1 MKKVVLIGISLV
13 FVYYLFFRKKNVEIK
28 DKVII
33 EPKNVK
39 QPTETDVIGQKYQ
52 LLEEYK
58 GGKQVYIAGSIF
70 RKRNDDNK
78 VGNGYKLEYNNNPN
92 MFDVIPISL
101 LNRL

>member
-13 FVYYLFFRKKNVEIK
+13 FVYYLFFRKKKVEIK

-58 GGKQVYIAGSIF
+58 GLNRVYSAGSIF

-92 MFDVIPISL
+92 MFVVIPISL